1 MTGTRVKTDL
11 SRFNNSDFPL
21 GAGIIKRTLWYF
33 TNALFFLNPLFP
45 FRSPKPLLL
54 RLFGAKV
61 GRGVVIHPGVN
72 IKFPWK
78 LSIGD
83 HVWIGQRAWLD
94 NIDQLTI
101 HSNVVISQGAMV
113 ILGSHDYKK
122 PDYPTLAGPV
132 VLEEGCWVGAGAMV
146 LGGVTLRSHALLAAG
161 SVAGKSLKAYTI
173 YRGNPAVRVR
183 ARLMEGETAAEP
195 GMASDERGLHNTS
208 VEEA

>member
-1 MTGTRVKTDL
+1 MTTTRPRADL
-11 SRFNNSDFPL
+11 GRFSSAGFPL
-21 GAGIIKRTLWYF
+21 GAGFIKRTLWYF
-33 TNALFFLNPLFP
+33 TNALFFINPLFP
-45 FRSPKPLLL
+45 FRSPKPFLL

-61 GRGVVIHPGVN
+61 GKGVVIHPGVN

-101 HSNVVISQGAMV
+101 ESNVVISQGAML

-132 VLEEGCWVGAGAMV
+132 VLEEGSWVGAGALV
-146 LGGVTLRSHALLAAG
+146 LGGVTLKSHALLAAG
-161 SVAGKSLKAYTI
+161 SVTGKNLKAYTI
-173 YRGNPAVRVR
+173 YRGNPAVPVKE
-183 ARLMEGETAAEP
+183 RLMEGEQALGPTAETTEGTPA
-195 GMASDERGLHNTS
+195 
-208 VEEA
+208 

>member
-1 MTGTRVKTDL
+1 MTEQRPRADL

-45 FRSPKPLLL
+45 FRTPKPVLL
-54 RLFGAKV
+54 RLFGAQV

-101 HSNVVISQGAMV
+101 HSNVVISQGAML

-161 SVAGKSLKAYTI
+161 SVAGKNLKAYTI

-183 ARLMEGETAAEP
+183 DRVMAGEQPAQDGTAEHHPGLRNTPSAE
-195 GMASDERGLHNTS
+195 A
-208 VEEA
+208 